1 MNELKFPNVPGLD
14 MLGRSLKEGD
24 LVLIIG
30 ATSSHGLDR
39 RIGTVIRFTE
49 QKTTVETTDIWCGT
63 DFVIVSVQPN
73 HLIKISNEDV
83 DLIQQINQ

>member
-83 DLIQQINQ
+83 DLIQQK